1 MSIGRVTTPV
11 TSRVLLRRLTLEDA
25 PFILELLNDPDF
37 IAYIADRRVRSI
49 EDARTFLAQGPLDM
63 YERLG
68 FGLWCVELRTTGTQM
83 GICGLIKRDW
93 LSDVDLGFALLPEF
107 RGYGYAR
114 EAATIALARAREVHN
129 LPRVVAIVSPGNE
142 RSEKLLGLLGMKF
155 ERMVRAAPDG
165 PEIQLFS

>member
-1 MSIGRVTTPV
+1 MSRVTTPIS
-11 TSRVLLRRLTLEDA
+11 SRVVLRRLTLEDA

-37 IAYIADRRVRSI
+37 IQYIADRRVRSI
-49 EDARTFLAQGPLDM
+49 EDAKTFLTHGPLDM

-68 FGLWCVELRTTGTQM
+68 FGLWCVDLRTTGTPI
-83 GICGLIKRDW
+83 GICGLLKRDW
-93 LSDVDLGFALLPEF
+93 MSDVDLGFALLPEF
-107 RGYGYAR
+107 RGHGYAL
-114 EAATIALARAREVHN
+114 EAARIAMARAREVHN

-142 RSEKLLGLLGMKF
+142 RSEKLVGLLGMKF